1 MDTLST
7 KQVVRVCPKCSSFG
21 FIGPVQPRNH
31 PPNQVT
37 WCDCRVGQCE
47 RAHWEKEYLQRR
59 RAVVA
64 SLFTDSC
71 IPVEYESAT
80 IDRLLSLKDGDK
92 AAAIAAA
99 TELIDTGEVGG
110 KNSLCVIGEYGVGKT
125 YLLSAVLR
133 TYLDG
138 GESGLWL
145 ALAELFRDVQRGYS
159 QGNDM
164 ADQRIDAACN
174 AGVLMIDDFGRVDIS
189 GMETTDK
196 VRIIDT
202 IINYRHNM
210 RKPTLITSNL
220 GPDGWAEQFGRRT
233 ADRVYKMC
241 AVVRMGGQ
249 NLRLI

>member
-1 MDTLST
+1 VAE
-7 KQVVRVCPKCSSFG
+7 KKRVR
-21 FIGPVQPRNH
+21 
-31 PPNQVT
+31 
-37 WCDCRVGQCE
+37 
-47 RAHWEKEYLQRR
+47 L
-59 RAVVA
+59 A

-71 IPVEYESAT
+71 IPLEYEAAT
-80 IDRLLSLKDGDK
+80 IERLSSLQDGAK

-110 KNSLCVIGEYGVGKT
+110 KTGLCVIGDYGVGKT

-145 ALAELFRDVQRGYS
+145 ALAELFREVQRGYS
-159 QGNDM
+159 QGNDV

-174 AGVLMIDDFGRVDIS
+174 AGVLMLDDFGRVDIS

-220 GPDGWAEQFGRRT
+220 TPERWVEQFGRRT
-233 ADRVYKMC
+233 ADRVIKMC
-241 AVVRMGGQ
+241 SIVGMGGQ